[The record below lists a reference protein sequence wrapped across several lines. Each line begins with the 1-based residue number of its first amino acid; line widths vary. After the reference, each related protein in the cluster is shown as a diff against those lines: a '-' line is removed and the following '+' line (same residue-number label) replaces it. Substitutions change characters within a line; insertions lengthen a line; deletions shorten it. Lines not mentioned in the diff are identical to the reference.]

1 MWSHSEIPIKAISE
15 NRGGQQGR
23 YLEVMRKEFEYALEV
38 EMPNVPGKAALYDQF
53 SCFHSLANNNQ
64 TGQRSTFNL

>member
-1 MWSHSEIPIKAISE
+1 MKTLWSHSEIPIKAISE

-38 EMPNVPGKAALYDQF
+38 EMPKVHGTVALHDRFPAAV
-53 SCFHSLANNNQ
+53 H
-64 TGQRSTFNL
+64 